1 MSICK
6 PVSLGTVSVIVM
18 IGCMGAAYAQ
28 NSSSSE
34 TDAVQDVLSCRNLAD
49 PMERLVCLDTA
60 LPALASVFPESAM
73 SNEERAA
80 LQARQ
85 AEQNKAAAEAA
96 FGQSIEV
103 QSAKVAQKQVLADAD
118 DGTAKT
124 SELTELGSTVKDMK
138 FTSLGRAIVYFDNG
152 QVWQQLAS
160 DTRKLRASSSIGETV
175 TVKKK
180 LMGSHMMKIGNGRLV
195 RVERLQ

>member
-6 PVSLGTVSVIVM
+6 PINLGAVSIIAM
-18 IGCMGAAYAQ
+18 IGWSGAAFAQ
-28 NSSSSE
+28 NSSVSE
-34 TDAVQDVLSCRNLAD
+34 ADAVQDVLSCRSLAD

-60 LPALASVFPESAM
+60 LPALANVFPESAM
-73 SNEERAA
+73 SAQERAA
-80 LQARQ
+80 LHARQ

-96 FGQSIEV
+96 FGKSIEV
-103 QSAKVAQKQVLADAD
+103 QSAKVAQKQVTKDAD
-118 DGTAKT
+118 DDEAMT

-138 FTSLGRAIVYFDNG
+138 FTPLGRAIVYFDNG
-152 QVWQQLAS
+152 QVWQQLNS
-160 DTRKLRASSSIGETV
+160 DTRTLRASSSIGETV

-195 RVERLQ
+195 RVERLK